1 MRCRENDDDIMRYV
15 HLSIDQRV
23 EAREL
28 SVGDKELLPIIKS
41 SLCKG
46 ASSMY
51 VNFGDLLS

>member
-1 MRCRENDDDIMRYV
+1 MRCRENDDDIKRYV
-15 HLSIDQRV
+15 QLSVDQRI

-28 SVGDKELLPIIKS
+28 CVGDKELLPTIKE

-51 VNFGDLLS
+51 VNPQMYLQ

>member
-1 MRCRENDDDIMRYV
+1 MRCREIDDDIRRYIE
-15 HLSIDQRV
+15 LSVDQRI

-28 SVGDKELLPIIKS
+28 FVGDKDLVLTIKE

-51 VNFGDLLS
+51 VNAEM